1 MIRSQVGLAT
11 LVHLVKA
18 LLPIDVARSLSTRGQ
33 ATFSVEYADTLLL
46 LLRVAEDGE
55 LLGGLSAPSG
65 KAFLPTRRL
74 QYETEAL
81 DKATV
86 ASLLAAAQR
95 SAVDH
100 AQAIRDELGQGLHF
114 VVPLRKREGAEQLWQ
129 DRISVGR
136 ATNKDIV
143 LRDAGVSK
151 SHAWFELHEDREF
164 SLTDAGSTN
173 RTAVNGEVLAPKKS
187 RAIVEG
193 DRIEFGSV
201 LAVVCSAETLWAA
214 LHVAAV

>member
-1 MIRSQVGLAT
+1 VITSRIGLAT
-11 LVHLVKA
+11 LGHLVKA
-18 LLPIDVARSLSTRGQ
+18 LLPADVARSISTRGQ

-46 LLRVAEDGE
+46 LLRVTDDGE
-55 LLGGLSAPSG
+55 LLSGLSAPSG

-95 SAVDH
+95 RAVDR

-129 DRISVGR
+129 DRITVGR

-143 LRDAGVSK
+143 LRDASVSK

-173 RTAVNGEVLAPKKS
+173 LTAVNGEALAPKKS

-193 DRIEFGSV
+193 DRVEFGSV
-201 LAVVCSAETLWAA
+201 VGFVCSAGTLWSAI
-214 LHVAAV
+214 HVSV

>member
-1 MIRSQVGLAT
+1 
-11 LVHLVKA
+11 VHLVKA
-18 LLPIDVARSLSTRGQ
+18 LLPADVARSVSTRGQ

-46 LLRVAEDGE
+46 LLRVREEGE
-55 LLGGLSAPSG
+55 LLSGLSSPSG
-65 KAFLPTRRL
+65 KAFLPSRRL
-74 QYETEAL
+74 QFETEAL

-86 ASLLAAAQR
+86 ASLLAASRR
-95 SAVDH
+95 SALDR

-129 DRISVGR
+129 DRITIGR

-143 LRDAGVSK
+143 LRDASVSK
-151 SHAWFELHEDREF
+151 SHAWFELHEEREF

-173 RTAVNGEVLAPKKS
+173 LTAVNGEALAPKKS

-201 LAVVCSAETLWAA
+201 VGFVCSAETLWSAI
-214 LHVAAV
+214 HVASA